1 MNNPH
6 AQLLEFEQQRQQ
18 ALIHADLPRLASML
32 AEDLVHIH
40 STGMVH
46 NKAQFLAHVQRMGG
60 FIAIQ
65 RDTPAIRVE
74 GDIAILTGHTRNRVR
89 LLETGEE
96 AERYGFS
103 TLVLRRTPSGW
114 QILLSQL
121 TPTAKEKA

>member
-1 MNNPH
+1 MNH
-6 AQLLEFEQQRQQ
+6 TRAALLEFEQQRQQ
-18 ALIHADLPRLASML
+18 ALIHADLPRLEKML
-32 AEDLVHIH
+32 ADDLVHIH

-60 FIAIQ
+60 FVAIQ
-65 RDTPAIRVE
+65 RETPDIQLE

-96 AERYGFS
+96 AERFGFS
-103 TLVLRRTPSGW
+103 TLVLRRSASGW